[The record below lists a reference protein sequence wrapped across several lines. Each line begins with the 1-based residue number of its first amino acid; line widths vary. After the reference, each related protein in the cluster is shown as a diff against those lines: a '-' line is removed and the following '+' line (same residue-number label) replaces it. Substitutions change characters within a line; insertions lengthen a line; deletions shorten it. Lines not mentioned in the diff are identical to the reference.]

1 MSAQEQAAAELLAA
15 RSILVAAQERAIAA
29 IREHDAADQACEDA
43 WAAYL
48 LVKKEY
54 ARVSP

>member
-1 MSAQEQAAAELLAA
+1 MSAREWERDELLAA
-15 RSILVAAQERAIAA
+15 QSVLVAAQERSIAA

-48 LVKKEY
+48 LAKKEY
-54 ARVSP
+54 AQVSP

>member
-1 MSAQEQAAAELLAA
+1 MITQEQATDELLA
-15 RSILVAAQERAIAA
+15 SQSWLIAAQERSIAA
-29 IREHDAADQACEDA
+29 FREHDAADQACKDA

-48 LVKKEY
+48 LAKKEY